1 MKHCIKTLP
10 GEGDRNAVTFK
21 VDDYSQVN
29 IQLLTD
35 QLNPWQRD
43 WIQTIITP
51 VSVYYFTPLSA
62 DMGLLSVK

>member
-1 MKHCIKTLP
+1 MHQDILQKGTETFKSLI
-10 GEGDRNAVTFK
+10 TFK

-35 QLNPWQRD
+35 QLNPWPRD
-43 WIQTIITP
+43 WTQTIITP
-51 VSVYYFTPLSA
+51 ASVYYFTPLSA